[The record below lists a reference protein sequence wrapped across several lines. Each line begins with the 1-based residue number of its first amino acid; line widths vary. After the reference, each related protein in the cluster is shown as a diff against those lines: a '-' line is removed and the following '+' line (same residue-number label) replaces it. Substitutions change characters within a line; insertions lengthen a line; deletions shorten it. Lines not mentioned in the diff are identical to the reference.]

1 MRTRVLLLPDTL
13 DSPLHR
19 IAQQV
24 QIASAY
30 WPTVDV
36 EIVCYADFLRCS
48 AEILERRVDIVVCLW
63 YGQAHRIF
71 DLVPPRTRR
80 VLCVYEGA
88 RWALGSYDAVHGNR
102 VHMYRALQ
110 RAQVILVANAS
121 LQRDVQRFMRTP
133 PPMPT
138 RPPWRRCDGM
148 RKMHRIVRTD
158 VPVRICTD
166 GVDIHLFH
174 PQPWSTCAFRPVRRC
189 RLRVG
194 WAGNSAMHGEYKGV
208 DMIRAVCN
216 NHPSWLKLCLQD
228 ASVPHAD
235 MPVFYASIDV
245 YVCMSSAEGT
255 PNTVLEAMACARPFV
270 STRVGVVP
278 RLVADAAALGLSV
291 TPGLLLQQRSADE
304 LCRTLRALYE
314 SPRQRLIDMGAV
326 GRYTLEQCGWSWS
339 ERAHALTEA
348 ILF

>member
-1 MRTRVLLLPDTL
+1 MRTRVLLLPDTVG
-13 DSPLHR
+13 SPLYR

-24 QIASAY
+24 QIASAH

-36 EIVCYADFLRCS
+36 EIVCYADFLRT
-48 AEILERRVDIVVCLW
+48 AADMLERRIDIVVCLW

-71 DLVPPRTRR
+71 DLVPPQTRR

-110 RAQVILVANAS
+110 RAQVILVANVG
-121 LQRDVQRFMRTP
+121 LQRDVERFMRTP

-138 RPPWRRCDGM
+138 RAPWRRCDGM
-148 RKMHRIVRTD
+148 RKMHRIVHPD
-158 VPVRICTD
+158 VPVRVCTD
-166 GVDIHLFH
+166 GVDMRLFQ
-174 PQPWSTCAFRPVRRC
+174 PQPWPPFSQRHVRR

-194 WAGNSAMHGEYKGV
+194 WAGNSAMHGECKGV
-208 DMIRAVCN
+208 EMIRLVCKR
-216 NHPSWLKLCLQD
+216 HRSWLNLCVQD
-228 ASVPHAD
+228 ASVQHSD
-235 MPVFYASIDV
+235 MPAFYASIDV

-278 RLVADAAALGLSV
+278 RLMVDAAALGLSV
-291 TPGLLLQQRSADE
+291 TPGLLLEERSADD

-326 GRYTLEQCGWSWS
+326 GRYTLEQCGWSWPQ
-339 ERAHALTEA
+339 RAHALAEA